1 MPRDDEWLE
10 TLLRRWTSLTPE
22 VRVQLQ
28 TYMGLAPRDRKNQR
42 RLEKKLKTAACKSE
56 TFHHDTTERKTHC

>member
-1 MPRDDEWLE
+1 MPHDEEWLE
-10 TLLRRWTSLTPE
+10 VLLKRWTSLTPE

-28 TYMGLAPRDRKNQR
+28 TYIGIPPRDRKNQR

-56 TFHHDTTERKTHC
+56 TFRHDPAECKVHS